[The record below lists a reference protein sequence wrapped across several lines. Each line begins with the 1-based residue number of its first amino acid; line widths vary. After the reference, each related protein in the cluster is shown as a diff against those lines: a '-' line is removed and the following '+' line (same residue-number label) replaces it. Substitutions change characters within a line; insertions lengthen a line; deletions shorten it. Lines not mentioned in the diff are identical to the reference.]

1 MKCPYCGGEMQ
12 QGVLSGDGR
21 RKVRWKAGDKKA
33 SWSDALADVGTLTA
47 AKCTLTSF
55 TMEAF
60 FCKACK
66 KMVIDTDVK

>member
-33 SWSDALADVGTLTA
+33 FWSDALADVGTLTA
-47 AKCTLTSF
+47 AN
-55 TMEAF
+55 AP
-60 FCKACK
+60 
-66 KMVIDTDVK
+66 